1 MRFHAK
7 FGVHMRDTKPGLHP
21 ATLHSGSTRN
31 TTCSRDR
38 SEPSGPRFSPGR
50 GGTGGT
56 GGDGTTGAS
65 GSGGAPG
72 FRGGN
77 GGDGGTGGAGN
88 SGTNGDG
95 GAGIPDDGGTGAN
108 GTNDGLNPNGGS
120 GGTGGTGTSE
130 GSAGFG
136 TATGGRG
143 GNGGT
148 GDTQG
153 GSGGNGGEATNGGTG
168 TATGGNAGAGGNGD
182 TGGGGGNGGDAT
194 GSSFLQTTPGASGAG
209 GSPGGSPGQPGRE
222 FVSAELALAGD
233 GATWVAV
240 SADQSRVYVVG
251 QGGGPGQGSTLT
263 VIDTATNTIV
273 GVLDSQLGSLAG
285 NSIAIALDPTDA
297 TKGYI
302 TSLNGSIVQVLS
314 SNTGTNTYSIVGA
327 PTAVAGSPWGV
338 GFSADG
344 NWAYTAIP
352 GNDAVDV
359 LNATDNSLVTELST
373 GGSSPN
379 YIATDPVVAH
389 HRVFVVNSGS
399 FGTPGSIS
407 VIDSSDNTQQSVT
420 NFAAGDPANGSL
432 KWAVVNPDGTKL
444 FVAEAGSGSD
454 TSKVYAYDIVMS
466 SGPPSYALL
475 GVTPFATQGVI
486 GLAIDE
492 DGEIVYA
499 TPVTAG
505 GDTVMI
511 DASDYQVFGTPIPRV
526 NPTTSAVGWR
536 WYPVRTSLMSWAAA
550 R

>member
-1 MRFHAK
+1 MGRNDGRF
-7 FGVHMRDTKPGLHP
+7 
-21 ATLHSGSTRN
+21 STRASTVVN
-31 TTCSRDR
+31 SALAIV
-38 SEPSGPRFSPGR
+38 
-50 GGTGGT
+50 
-56 GGDGTTGAS
+56 GDG
-65 GSGGAPG
+65 
-72 FRGGN
+72 RGGN
-77 GGDGGTGGAGN
+77 GGDGGA
-88 SGTNGDG
+88 S
-95 GAGIPDDGGTGAN
+95 AN
-108 GTNDGLNPNGGS
+108 GTGGNGGN
-120 GGTGGTGTSE
+120 GGTGTSE

-168 TATGGNAGAGGNGD
+168 TATGGNGGTGGNGD
-182 TGGGGGNGGDAT
+182 TGGAGGNGGDAT
-194 GSSFLQTTPGASGAG
+194 GSSFLQTTPGASGAS
-209 GSPGGSPGQPGRE
+209 GSPGGSPGQPGHE
-222 FVSAELALAGD
+222 FVSAELTLAGD

-240 SADQSRVYVVG
+240 SVDQSRVYVVG

-302 TSLNGSIVQVLS
+302 TSLDGSIVQVLS
-314 SNTGTNTYSIVGA
+314 IDTGSNTYAIVGA
-327 PTAVAGSPWGV
+327 PTAVTGSPWGV

-344 NWAYTAIP
+344 NWAYAAIP
-352 GNDAVDV
+352 GNDAVNV
-359 LNATDNSLVTELST
+359 LNAADNSLVTELTT
-373 GGSSPN
+373 GGSNPN
-379 YIATDPVVAH
+379 YIATDPIGAH

-399 FGTPGSIS
+399 FGTSGSIS

-420 NFAAGDPANGSL
+420 NFAVGDPANGSL

-444 FVAEAGSGSD
+444 FVAEAGSGFE
-454 TSKVYAYDIVMS
+454 TGKVYAYNIDVS

-475 GVTPFATQGVI
+475 GVTPFVAQGVI

-499 TPVTAG
+499 TPVTVG

-526 NPTTSAVGWR
+526 NPTTSAVGVALISGQNVAYVVGGSTVTIR
-536 WYPVRTSLMSWAAA
+536 STANTPPP
-550 R
+550 